1 MNNNHNIKHV
11 CFDLDGTI
19 IDSYN
24 TIYKTTVKALEI
36 LKINNSLS
44 HDEFYKRIGHH
55 FIDIFREMDIPVNDF
70 DEFIEIYKNHYF
82 KFINES
88 KIYPGVIN
96 TLEFL
101 NKNNISVS
109 LLTTKSQVQADNIID
124 HFNLRRNFT
133 YVMGRRDGVAN
144 KPSGEP
150 LQLICSE
157 IKITPQYTLMVG
169 DTELDIQCGKSAGT
183 KTCAALY
190 GYRTKEALGMEKPN
204 YLISNISELQYIL
217 EEDIS
222 SK

>member
-1 MNNNHNIKHV
+1 MNNNLPIKHI

-36 LKINNSLS
+36 LKINKSLPE
-44 HDEFYKRIGHH
+44 DEFYKRIGHH
-55 FIDIFREMDIPVNDF
+55 FIDIFSEMDIPVNDF
-70 DEFIEIYKNHYF
+70 DEFIEIYKKHYF
-82 KFINES
+82 EFIYES

-101 NKNNISVS
+101 KKNNISVS

-124 HFNLRRNFT
+124 HFNLRKNFT
-133 YVMGRRDGVAN
+133 YVMGRRDGIAN

-150 LQLICSE
+150 LQLICNE
-157 IKITPQYTLMVG
+157 IKVDPHNTLMVG
-169 DTELDIQCGKSAGT
+169 DTELDIRCGKNAKA

-190 GYRTKEALGMEKPN
+190 GYRTKEAMEAENPN
-204 YLISNISELQYIL
+204 YLINDIKELQNIVK
-217 EEDIS
+217 ENIF
-222 SK
+222 